1 MQNLDQNL
9 VRFLEQLKAR
19 GVSANTQKAYN
30 SDIRDLLAFLSDTNQ
45 LLDLEALRSWL
56 YRISEAGGSKATLA
70 RKTSAIKNFT
80 AWRADSGFADQDPAL
95 RLRSPKLDR
104 PLPKVASEISLAEV
118 FDRMLFQATADNPV
132 GLMNHCA
139 VELLYATGMRVSEL
153 AGLDLSDIDHERQ
166 LLRVTGKGNKQRML
180 PYGLRA
186 RDAIERW
193 IRVGRPAVEMPTSSD
208 ALLLS
213 SRGGRVGVRQLYDIV
228 ASQLATTSVGS
239 AGPHTLR
246 HSAATH
252 LLDHG
257 ADLRAVQEIL
267 GHASLA
273 TTQIYT
279 HVSVE
284 RLRSS
289 FEQAHPRA

>member
-1 MQNLDQNL
+1 MEAQLIQ
-9 VRFLEQLKAR
+9 FLASLKAR
-19 GVSANTQKAYN
+19 GMSDNTQKAYE
-30 SDIRDLLAFLSDTNQ
+30 SDLNDLLQFLSDTKQ
-45 LLDLEALRSWL
+45 TITLDSLRDWMW
-56 YRISEAGGSKATLA
+56 RMSEAGATKSTLA
-70 RKTSAIKNFT
+70 RKTSSAKAFT
-80 AWRADSGFADQDPAL
+80 EYLFERGELTEDPGL
-95 RLRSPKLDR
+95 RLRAPKLER
-104 PLPKVASEISLAEV
+104 TLPKVASEKSLSEV
-118 FDRMLFQATADNPV
+118 FSRLSQLASENDPSALRDL
-132 GLMNHCA
+132 CA
-139 VELLYATGMRVSEL
+139 FELLYATGMRVSEL
-153 AGLDLSDIDHERQ
+153 ASLDVSDIDFSRR

-180 PYGLRA
+180 PYGEAAARA
-186 RDAIERW
+186 LDSYIRD
-193 IRVGRPAVEMPTSSD
+193 GRTKFELDSSPA
-208 ALLLS
+208 ALLLT
-213 SRGGRVGVRQLYDIV
+213 SRGKRVGVRQLYSLV
-228 ASQLATTSVGS
+228 AKQLSQTATGA

-284 RLRSS
+284 RLRDA

>member
-1 MQNLDQNL
+1 VIQSLES
-9 VRFLEQLKAR
+9 FLSSLKAR
-19 GVSANTQKAYN
+19 GISENTQKAYR
-30 SDIRDLLAFLSDTNQ
+30 SDLADFLEFLSNSKQ
-45 LLDLEALRSWL
+45 SLNLDSLRDWMW
-56 YRISEAGGSKATLA
+56 RQSEAGASKSTLA
-70 RKTSAIKNFT
+70 RKTSSVKAFT
-80 AWRADSGFADQDPAL
+80 EFLYEKGEITEDPGL
-95 RLRSPKLDR
+95 RLRAPKLER
-104 PLPKVASEISLAEV
+104 TLPKVASEKSLSEV
-118 FDRMLFQATADNPV
+118 FSKLSEQATADNPSAIRD
-132 GLMNHCA
+132 LCA
-139 VELLYATGMRVSEL
+139 FELLYATGMRVSEL
-153 AGLDLSDIDHERQ
+153 AGLNQSDIDHSRR

-180 PYGLRA
+180 PYGVAAEKALSDYLRLS
-186 RDAIERW
+186 
-193 IRVGRPAVEMPTSSD
+193 RPKLVVATSPDS
-208 ALLLS
+208 LLLT
-213 SRGGRVGVRQLYDIV
+213 SRGKRVGVRQLYSLV
-228 ASQLATTSVGS
+228 ANQLAQTATGA

-284 RLRSS
+284 RLRDA

>member
-1 MQNLDQNL
+1 MIQS
-9 VRFLEQLKAR
+9 VESFLSSLKAR
-19 GVSANTQKAYN
+19 GISENTQKAYR
-30 SDIRDLLAFLSDTNQ
+30 SDLADFLEFLSDSKQSLN
-45 LLDLEALRSWL
+45 LDSLRDWMW
-56 YRISEAGGSKATLA
+56 RQSEAGASKSTLA
-70 RKTSAIKNFT
+70 RKTSSVKAFT
-80 AWRADSGFADQDPAL
+80 EFLFEQGEITEDPGL
-95 RLRSPKLDR
+95 RLRAPKLEKT
-104 PLPKVASEISLAEV
+104 LPKVASEKSLSEV
-118 FDRMLFQATADNPV
+118 FNKLSEQATADNPSAIRD
-132 GLMNHCA
+132 LCA
-139 VELLYATGMRVSEL
+139 FELLYATGMRVSEL
-153 AGLDLSDIDHERQ
+153 AGLNQSDIDHSRR

-180 PYGLRA
+180 PYGVAAQKALNDYLRLS
-186 RDAIERW
+186 
-193 IRVGRPAVEMPTSSD
+193 RPKLAVATSPDS
-208 ALLLS
+208 LLLT
-213 SRGGRVGVRQLYDIV
+213 SRGKRVGVRQLYSLV
-228 ASQLATTSVGS
+228 ANQLAQTATGA

-284 RLRSS
+284 RLRDA

>member
-1 MQNLDQNL
+1 MIQSLES
-9 VRFLEQLKAR
+9 FLSSLKAR
-19 GVSANTQKAYN
+19 GISENTQKAYR
-30 SDIRDLLAFLSDTNQ
+30 SDLADFLEFLSNSKQ
-45 LLDLEALRSWL
+45 SLNLDSLRDWMW
-56 YRISEAGGSKATLA
+56 RQSEAGASKSTLA
-70 RKTSAIKNFT
+70 RKTSSVKAFT
-80 AWRADSGFADQDPAL
+80 EFLYEKGEITEDPGL
-95 RLRSPKLDR
+95 RLRAPKLER
-104 PLPKVASEISLAEV
+104 TLPKVASEKSLSEV
-118 FDRMLFQATADNPV
+118 FSKLSEQATADNPSAIRD
-132 GLMNHCA
+132 LCA
-139 VELLYATGMRVSEL
+139 FELLYATGMRVSEL
-153 AGLDLSDIDHERQ
+153 AGLNQSDIDHSRR

-180 PYGLRA
+180 PYGVAAEKALSDYLRLS
-186 RDAIERW
+186 
-193 IRVGRPAVEMPTSSD
+193 RPKLVVATSPDS
-208 ALLLS
+208 LLLT
-213 SRGGRVGVRQLYDIV
+213 SRGKRVGVRQLYSLV
-228 ASQLATTSVGS
+228 ANQLAQTATGA

-284 RLRSS
+284 RLRDA

>member
-1 MQNLDQNL
+1 MEAQLSQ
-9 VRFLEQLKAR
+9 FLAALKAR
-19 GVSANTQKAYN
+19 GMSDNTQKAYE
-30 SDIRDLLAFLSDTNQ
+30 SDLNDLLQFLSDTKQ
-45 LLDLEALRSWL
+45 TITLDSLRDWMW
-56 YRISEAGGSKATLA
+56 RMSEAGATKSTLA
-70 RKTSAIKNFT
+70 RKTSSAKAFT
-80 AWRADSGFADQDPAL
+80 EYLFERGELTEDPGL
-95 RLRSPKLDR
+95 RLRAPKLER
-104 PLPKVASEISLAEV
+104 TLPKVASEKSLSEV
-118 FDRMLFQATADNPV
+118 FSRLSQLASENDPSALRDL
-132 GLMNHCA
+132 CA
-139 VELLYATGMRVSEL
+139 FELLYATGMRVSEL
-153 AGLDLSDIDHERQ
+153 ASLDVSDIDFSRR

-180 PYGLRA
+180 PYGEAAARA
-186 RDAIERW
+186 LESYIRD
-193 IRVGRPAVEMPTSSD
+193 GRTKFELDSSPA
-208 ALLLS
+208 ALLLT
-213 SRGGRVGVRQLYDIV
+213 SRGKRVGVRQLYSLV
-228 ASQLATTSVGS
+228 AKQLSQTATGA

-284 RLRSS
+284 RLRDA

>member
-1 MQNLDQNL
+1 MSENT
-9 VRFLEQLKAR
+9 LKAYR
-19 GVSANTQKAYN
+19 ADLS
-30 SDIRDLLAFLSDTNQ
+30 DLLEFLSDTKQ
-45 LLDLEALRSWL
+45 ELSLDALRDWMW
-56 YRISEAGGSKATLA
+56 RQSEAGASKSTLA
-70 RKTSAIKNFT
+70 RKTSSAKAFT
-80 AWRADSGFADQDPAL
+80 EFLFERGELASDPGLKLRA
-95 RLRSPKLDR
+95 PKLER
-104 PLPKVASEISLAEV
+104 TLPKVASEKSLAEV
-118 FDRMLFQATADNPV
+118 FNKLTEISKDQNPSA
-132 GLMNHCA
+132 LRDLCA
-139 VELLYATGMRVSEL
+139 FELLYATGMRVSEL
-153 AGLDLSDIDHERQ
+153 ASLNISDIDFSRQ

-180 PYGLRA
+180 PYGVAAAKAL
-186 RDAIERW
+186 DEY
-193 IRVGRPAVEMPTSSD
+193 IRVGRTNFANEASPD
-208 ALLLS
+208 ALLLT
-213 SRGGRVGVRQLYDIV
+213 SRGKRVGVRQLYSLV
-228 ASQLATTSVGS
+228 ANLLAQTPTGS

-284 RLRSS
+284 RLRDA